1 MTFRRPLAALLIATM
16 LTACSKKADTVAGG
30 STSVTTGP
38 VAAVAAPAGKSWTD
52 IVAATPEGG
61 YRMGNPD
68 AGIKLVEYG
77 SFTCPHCKHFE
88 DEGADALKTK
98 YIATGKVSWEF
109 RSTVIHGGPDVA
121 ISLLMSCR
129 GPDPYFALAQQL
141 YATQQDWFGE
151 AQITKLNANASAT
164 QSLPPAGQFKA
175 IIDTLGLYSFFAAR
189 GLPRAQADACLS
201 DQKAVE
207 ALTANQQKYQT
218 VDNVTST
225 PAFFLNGQ
233 QQQDIENWAML
244 DQRLSG
250 LTR

>member
-1 MTFRRPLAALLIATM
+1 MTSRRPFAALLIA
-16 LTACSKKADTVAGG
+16 LAITACSKKADEVTGG
-30 STSVTTGP
+30 STPVTSGP

-52 IVAATPEGG
+52 IVTATPEGG
-61 YRMGNPD
+61 YRIGNPD

-77 SFTCPHCKHFE
+77 SFTCPHCKRFE
-88 DEGADALKTK
+88 DEAADPLKSK

-121 ISLLMSCR
+121 ISLLMACR
-129 GPDPYFALAQQL
+129 GPDPYFTLAQQL
-141 YATQQDWFGE
+141 YATQETWFGE
-151 AQITKLNANASAT
+151 ASIAKLNAALPAT
-164 QSLPPAGQFKA
+164 QSLPPAAQFKT
-175 IIDTLGLYSFFAAR
+175 IIETLGLYGFFAAR

-218 VDNVTST
+218 ADNVTST

-233 QQQDIENWAML
+233 PQPDIENWTTL
-244 DQRLSG
+244 DQRLSA